1 MQNVEALAY
10 KLKMMGHP
18 IRLQILQMLRHGET
32 CVCHLEHAIGRSQA
46 YVSQQLM
53 ALRDADLV
61 AARKDGLQVYYRL
74 ADAEVVKLLGILYG
88 EAESPL
94 EILSDCPCPT
104 CSNNLEINFGEMRK

>member
-1 MQNVEALAY
+1 VQNAETLAY

-32 CVCHLEHAIGRSQA
+32 CVCHLEHAIGRRQA

-53 ALRDADLV
+53 VLRDADLV

-74 ADAEVVKLLGILYG
+74 ADAEVVKLLDVLYG
-88 EAESPL
+88 ESESPL

-104 CSNNLEINFGEMRK
+104 CSNILEINLVK